1 MVTGGAECKSILG
14 VILGMDNA
22 AIGKV
27 AQIKSIAIVER
38 YLDVNRHELE
48 VRQSQAGKR
57 SSEAMNM

>member
-1 MVTGGAECKSILG
+1 
-14 VILGMDNA
+14 MDNA

>member
-1 MVTGGAECKSILG
+1 MQEYAAE
-14 VILGMDNA
+14 GMDHA

-27 AQIKSIAIVER
+27 AQIKIIAIVER
-38 YLDVNRHELE
+38 HGHLDVSRHE